1 MNKFLLDT
9 HILLWLYFNSDKLSK
24 NVNSL
29 FKQSGN
35 VFYVSTVSIW
45 EISIKFHLGKL
56 DLGNLN
62 PLDLRNL
69 ILENNI
75 KIINLESETAATL
88 FQLTSIYHR
97 DPFDRILIWQAI
109 QNNYTF
115 ITDDKNIKLYK
126 SDGLKTIW

>member
-45 EISIKFHLGKL
+45 EISIKFHLSKL

-126 SDGLKTIW
+126 SEGLKTIW